1 MKRKHNL
8 NYYLITRFLM
18 ALAFILVAEALLNVF
33 FTGVAFPQ
41 VNRMFHR
48 NIFSNDQPADVLF
61 ILVKGLGWLLL
72 SGISNV
78 LPYSFARP
86 IQEGAK
92 RLAEQ
97 DLGTLFHGQVEGGNE
112 WTSILLI
119 GVFVAFIVLYLL
131 PYGIAILF
139 YSRRIVQEVKMIQ
152 EEDKQRQEEEYR
164 NRNLLLSDIAHD
176 LKTPITTI
184 AGYAEALNGD
194 MVDSSWKRTEYLT
207 AISAKSMQLSQLI
220 TLLFDYVTLDSEG
233 FQLNIQKEDISELMK
248 EVIAGQ
254 YSDIEEAG
262 MELEIQIPEEA
273 IYGNV
278 DGIQI
283 KRVVNNLLVNAMR
296 HNETGTKILVSLRA
310 EEEHINI
317 CVEDSG
323 GLIDESIRKTLF
335 EPFVRGDYSRSKAGS
350 GLGLS
355 IASRIAELHGGSIV
369 LNQPTKNPYS
379 KEFCITISK

>member
-1 MKRKHNL
+1 
-8 NYYLITRFLM
+8 
-18 ALAFILVAEALLNVF
+18 
-33 FTGVAFPQ
+33 
-41 VNRMFHR
+41 
-48 NIFSNDQPADVLF
+48 
-61 ILVKGLGWLLL
+61 
-72 SGISNV
+72 
-78 LPYSFARP
+78 
-86 IQEGAK
+86 
-92 RLAEQ
+92 
-97 DLGTLFHGQVEGGNE
+97 
-112 WTSILLI
+112 
-119 GVFVAFIVLYLL
+119 
-131 PYGIAILF
+131 
-139 YSRRIVQEVKMIQ
+139 
-152 EEDKQRQEEEYR
+152 
-164 NRNLLLSDIAHD
+164 
-176 LKTPITTI
+176 
-184 AGYAEALNGD
+184 

-207 AISAKSMQLSQLI
+207 AISAKSTQLSQLI